1 MVRDRVLAKG
11 ETVAAEGVLAKALVQ
26 KALGQQRHT
35 DAALH
40 ADFDAAGI
48 VYKYIVPPPG
58 EADHARTR
66 RMDSPVRGGL
76 IPKGEM
82 WHSYS
87 TSWTY
92 VHHHVHGKDKE

>member
-1 MVRDRVLAKG
+1 MDSLREAKA
-11 ETVAAEGVLAKALVQ
+11 AAEGV
-26 KALGQQRHT
+26 QQQHVRT
-35 DAALH
+35 DTAMH